1 MICQPLGSI
10 NPQSTIKYIH
20 KTTLLGIH
28 EGQNWQRLQNN
39 KSVGAPSQ
47 SNESLYV
54 NRNRGSFFG
63 IQRFFSNPIL
73 ILWAKEA
80 IIKVD
85 LLYILL
91 KE

>member
-1 MICQPLGSI
+1 MD
-10 NPQSTIKYIH
+10 IH
-20 KTTLLGIH
+20 KATLLGIH
-28 EGQNWQRLQNN
+28 EEQNWQRLQNN

-80 IIKVD
+80 SQAELLNII
-85 LLYILL
+85 L
-91 KE
+91 KSRCPLTSLS